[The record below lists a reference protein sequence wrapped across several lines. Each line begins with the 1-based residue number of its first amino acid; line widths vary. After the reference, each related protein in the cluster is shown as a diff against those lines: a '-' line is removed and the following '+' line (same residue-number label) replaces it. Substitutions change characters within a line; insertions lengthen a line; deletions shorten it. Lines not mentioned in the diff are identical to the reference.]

1 MCRFPAN
8 ARSEEHV
15 LKQFKDRREE
25 EEQAIKEGRLPP
37 GQSLTLKF
45 PVLHYGPVPPFD
57 KDTWTLRAF
66 GLVDEEKTWN
76 WDEFQQLPT
85 TKITVDI
92 HCVTRWSKL
101 GTEWEGVLFRD
112 FMELVGVK
120 PEAKF
125 VIAHCEYGFTANT
138 PLEGMTDADVLL
150 AYKYDGKFL
159 DPDHGF
165 PLRTL
170 VPKRYFWKSAK
181 WLRGVEFTATDRPGF
196 WEQAGYHNDADPWKE
211 ERFGR

>member
-1 MCRFPAN
+1 M
-8 ARSEEHV
+8 
-15 LKQFKDRREE
+15 LKNFKDRRDLEK
-25 EEQAIKEGRLPP
+25 QAAQEGRIPP

-57 KDTWTLRAF
+57 KATWTLRAF
-66 GLVDEEKTWN
+66 GLVDEEKVWT

-85 TKITVDI
+85 TKLTCDI

-101 GTEWEGVLFRD
+101 DTVWEGVRFRD
-112 FMELVGVK
+112 FVEMVGVK
-120 PEAKF
+120 PEAMF

-138 PLEGMTDADVLL
+138 PLEAMLDDDVLL

-159 DPDHGF
+159 DPEHGF

-170 VPKRYFWKSAK
+170 VPRRYFWKSAK
-181 WLRGVEFTATDRPGF
+181 WLRGVEFVAEDRPGF

-211 ERFGR
+211 QRFGRY